1 MRCRSI
7 NKKSTLALP
16 LLSSAAQNVA
26 ASSRGCK
33 QHLPPRTG
41 RRKAFSVRALMAIAA
56 MLAPVSAWAGPL
68 GEQYKGGDSLVTRPD
83 NTTTLI
89 QQQSQKAVIE
99 WNSFS
104 IGSNEK
110 VKVEQPGTD
119 SILLN
124 RVVGSSP
131 SEIFG
136 SLTANGQVFVV
147 NPHGVVFAPGAQVDV
162 HGLMA
167 TTLDIT
173 PTDFMAVSAGNYIFT
188 NVADGQVKNVSNQGT
203 LTAAEGGYI
212 VLAGDTVDNSGSI
225 TAQSG
230 QVALVSGSKMTLDL
244 AGDQLISLEVD
255 LASLATTAGV
265 KNTATG
271 VLMADGGRVV
281 MTAKSAD
288 TLIGT
293 VVNNQGQIQ
302 ARTIQEA
309 NGEVWLEGTIRLEGD
324 KDHGTVAVAGTLDAS
339 APTGGNGGTIE
350 TAGHRVTVADNTT
363 ITAAA
368 DTTGARGE
376 WRLRDEVDFFIGAD
390 GAAMLDGGGMSGT
403 TLSNALE
410 TTHVVIERTGLD
422 ATSGTTAATAN
433 KGDIVVN
440 ANVQWAT
447 NSILKL
453 KASNDVKVLAD
464 ITNTGL
470 GEVVLR
476 GDADANNHGT
486 VDFTEGNVS
495 GSLTTGGMASIF
507 YTPDPDSSYAQDRS
521 RYLSFFDGID
531 TGNLT
536 TYILINSI
544 DQLQVAI
551 SNDLGASYALGKNID
566 AIATQGWFGGG
577 FNPLG
582 QEGNP
587 FSGTFTGDGHTIT
600 GLYINTTNNTSSSF
614 IKKTGLFGVV
624 AVGSEIRDV
633 GLIDA
638 KITGTDYV
646 GGLVGYNGGDI
657 RNAYSTG
664 TITGQNYVGG
674 LIGLNELGAI
684 DNTHSTTQ
692 VTGSSDVG
700 GLIGYSG
707 EAEIRNSFSTSTVT
721 GTYRVGGLIGQN
733 YSGAVNGTSSAGT
746 VSGSIERAGGL
757 IGFND
762 FGQVTNSFST
772 SDVDGGNYV
781 GGLIGYNNTAGSG
794 GINGTYSNGKVT
806 SSGGTVGGLIG
817 ADSNEGLSAVDSY
830 WDQDNS
836 GQAMSAGG
844 NPLSTEQMMQQES
857 FAQTTWDFAN
867 TWRIYE
873 GMTSPLLKA
882 FLTPLTIKVK
892 DETRVYGDANPE
904 AIVASYYDPSAATYL
919 DPLTLAEVKGDLLP
933 IFEAEQMSSVGNY
946 GITPSGLYSTTYDI
960 TFVNGSLSISP
971 RPLGVEIKNASKT
984 YDQSPLITLTPENLF
999 PTNNVNNDPV
1009 TIPQTVEGT
1018 FDGANADA
1026 HTVTAMLAEM
1036 ALGNYVIQAGTIAT
1050 GTGTIAAK
1058 PVTWTSPT
1066 AKDKTYDGT
1075 LVADIVK
1082 TSGNLDG
1089 ILPGDDGK
1097 VLIGSAN
1104 GNFDSKDVGNNIGVT
1119 ITGIALG
1126 GAAAGNYTVNDQAQ
1140 TTATINP
1147 APLSAVII
1155 GNPSKIFDETT
1166 TATLSADNF
1175 QMSGFVGDE
1184 KAVIP
1189 NSKTII
1195 GLYDSPEVGSHTVSS
1210 ALTEADFSPN
1220 PGTTLTNYQ
1229 FPVAATGNGTITA
1242 IPAPEKPPVIDEG
1255 TVIKEKAKDEVVG
1268 VTAEIIASTLPED
1281 LTKES
1286 MQSEGGS
1293 KGAETANGEGDSADE
1308 NKEKEKKVGGTDSDQ
1323 ENELQ
1328 EQPLLSLDSGAVA
1341 GQNMVC
1347 K

>member
-7 NKKSTLALP
+7 KNKSTLPLP
-16 LLSSAAQNVA
+16 SLSSAAQNVA
-26 ASSRGCK
+26 SSRGCK
-33 QHLPPRTG
+33 QYLPPRTG
-41 RRKAFSVRALMAIAA
+41 RRKTFSVRALMAIVA
-56 MLAPVSAWAGPL
+56 MLTPVSAWAGPL
-68 GEQYKGGDSLVTRPD
+68 GEQYKGGSSLVTRPD

-89 QQQSQKAVIE
+89 QQQSQKAVID
-99 WNSFS
+99 WDSFS
-104 IGSNEK
+104 IASNEK
-110 VKVEQPGTD
+110 VTVEQPGSD

-124 RVVGSSP
+124 RVVGNSRSD
-131 SEIFG
+131 IFG
-136 SLTANGQVFVV
+136 SLTANGQLFVV
-147 NPHGVVFAPGAQVDV
+147 NSHGVVFAPGAQVDV

-173 PTDFMAVSAGNYIFT
+173 PTEFMAVSDGNYIFT
-188 NVADGQVKNVSNQGT
+188 NVADGFVKKVTNQGT
-203 LTAAEGGYI
+203 LTAGDGGYI
-212 VLAGDTVDNSGSI
+212 VLAGDTVKNSGSI
-225 TAQSG
+225 VAQSG
-230 QVALVSGSKMTLDL
+230 QVALASGSKMTLDL

-255 LASLATTAGV
+255 LASLATDAGV
-265 KNTATG
+265 ENTAAG

-281 MTAKSAD
+281 MTAKTAD
-288 TLIGT
+288 TLVGT
-293 VVNNQGQIQ
+293 VVNNQGQVR

-309 NGEVWLEGTIRLEGD
+309 NGEIWLEGAIRLEGD
-324 KDHGTVAVAGTLDAS
+324 KDVGTVAVAGTLDAS

-363 ITAAA
+363 LTAAA
-368 DTTGARGE
+368 GSGGERGK
-376 WRLRDEVDFFIGAD
+376 WRLRDEVDIFIGAD
-390 GAAMLDGGGMSGT
+390 GAAMLDGGGMSGA

-410 TTHVVIERTGLD
+410 TTNVMLERTGLD
-422 ATSGTTAATAN
+422 ATSGTQAATAN

-440 ANVQWAT
+440 ANVQWTT
-447 NSILKL
+447 NSILTL
-453 KASNDVKVLAD
+453 KAGNDVKVLAG

-470 GEVVLR
+470 GEVLLR

-507 YTPDPDSSYAQDRS
+507 YTPDPASSYTQDS
-521 RYLSFFDGID
+521 NSYLSFFDGQD

-551 SNDLGASYALGKNID
+551 SNDLGASYALGKDID

-582 QEGNP
+582 QDGTP

-600 GLYINTTNNTSSSF
+600 GLYINTTNNTTSLT
-614 IKKTGLFGVV
+614 KKTGLFGAV

-638 KITGTDYV
+638 NITGTDYV
-646 GGLVGYNGGDI
+646 GGLVGFNEGDI

-664 TITGQNYVGG
+664 MITGQNYVGG
-674 LIGLNELGAI
+674 LIGMNELGSI

-707 EAEIRNSFSTSTVT
+707 EAEIRNSFSTSTVS

-733 YSGAVNGTSSAGT
+733 YSGSVSGTFSAGT

-757 IGFND
+757 IGFNE

-772 SDVDGGNYV
+772 SDVDGGNDV
-781 GGLIGYNNTAGSG
+781 GGLVGYNNTVGSG
-794 GINGTYSNGKVT
+794 GINGTYSSGKVT
-806 SSGGTVGGLIG
+806 SSEGTVGGLIG
-817 ADSNEGLSAVDSY
+817 ADSSEGLAAVDSY

-844 NPLSTEQMMQQES
+844 NPLSTAQMMQQES
-857 FAQTTWDFAN
+857 FSPTTWDFDN

-882 FLTPLTIKVK
+882 FLTPLTIKAK

-904 AIVASYYDPSAATYL
+904 TIAASYYDPSSATYL
-919 DPLTLAEVKGDLLP
+919 DPLTLADLKGNLLP
-933 IFEAEQMSSVGNY
+933 IFAADQLTSVGNS
-946 GITPSGLYSTTYDI
+946 GISPSGLYSTTYDI
-960 TFVNGSLSISP
+960 TFVDGSLSITP
-971 RPLGVEIKNASKT
+971 RPLGVEIKNASKI
-984 YDQSPLITLTPENLF
+984 YDQSPLIPLTLENLF

-1009 TIPQTVEGT
+1009 TFPQNVEVEGT
-1018 FDGANADA
+1018 FDGANADV
-1026 HTVTAMLAEM
+1026 HTVTATLAEM
-1036 ALGNYVIQAGTIAT
+1036 DLGNYVIQAGTIAT
-1050 GTGTIAAK
+1050 GTGTIAPK
-1058 PVTWTSPT
+1058 SVTWTLPT

-1075 LVADIVK
+1075 VVADIVK
-1082 TSGNLDG
+1082 TSGNLEG
-1089 ILPGDDGK
+1089 ILPGDDGQ

-1104 GNFDSKDVGNNIGVT
+1104 GVFDTKDVGNNIGVT

-1126 GAAAGNYTVNDQAQ
+1126 GAAAGNYTVNAQAQ
-1140 TTATINP
+1140 TKATINP

-1166 TATLSADNF
+1166 TAMLSADNF

-1189 NSKTII
+1189 NSKTIT
-1195 GLYDSPEVGSHTVSS
+1195 GQYDSPEVGSHTVSS
-1210 ALTEADFSPN
+1210 ALNEADFSPN
-1220 PGTTLTNYQ
+1220 PGTTLSNYQ
-1229 FPVAATGNGTITA
+1229 FPVAASGNGTITA
-1242 IPAPEKPPVIDEG
+1242 IPVPEKPPVIDEV

-1268 VTAEIIASTLPED
+1268 VTAEIIASTVPED

-1286 MQSEGGS
+1286 MQSEGGG
-1293 KGAETANGEGDSADE
+1293 KGSETANGEGDSSDE
-1308 NKEKEKKVGGTDSDQ
+1308 NKEKEKKVGGNDSDQ
-1323 ENELQ
+1323 ENELK